1 MAETAPQIAML
12 KQHQQQREE
21 VVTPAVTAI
30 PHSAPVIAFCCARL
44 GRPILV

>member
-1 MAETAPQIAML
+1 ML

-21 VVTPAVTAI
+21 AVTPVITTI

-44 GRPILV
+44 GHPILV